1 MTLVYQD
8 SGFVFMV
15 KKNDIDGRLPQGFI
29 NVAMQKGRWLFSSLE
44 LASQLIAV
52 VSALNLYLISEEAQ
66 CQNEGRS

>member
-1 MTLVYQD
+1 MALIYQD

-44 LASQLIAV
+44 LASQFITVISNLIFIFDLRR
-52 VSALNLYLISEEAQ
+52 SAMP
-66 CQNEGRS
+66 G